1 MKVTIT
7 GGCGFIG
14 SHLANRLIEEG
25 FEVTV
30 IDNLSN
36 GRIEN
41 LNEIKK
47 SPLLKIVLE
56 DISIQ
61 GSFEHHLKNCD
72 VIFHLA
78 ALADIVPSI
87 EKPDEYFKS
96 NVIGT
101 FNIVEAARAY
111 NVRKII
117 YAASSSS
124 YGFAK
129 EIPTSE
135 TAPICPQYPYAFTK
149 YQAEQIILHWGEI
162 YDIPVVS
169 LRLFNVYGPRSRTT
183 GTYGAVFGVFLAQK
197 LSKQPLTIVGD
208 GKQKRDFTYVTDIV
222 EAFYIAAKSK
232 LKNEVLNIGT
242 GNPQTINYL
251 AELIEGKKIYI
262 KKRPGEPDCTCA
274 NIEKAGKVLNW
285 FPQISFEEGVK
296 MMLENIDWWKEA
308 PVWTPEKISEVT
320 EDWFKYLGNNE

>member
-308 PVWTPEKISEVT
+308 PVWTPEKIDKAT
-320 EDWFKYLGNNE
+320 KKWFDLLEK

>member
-308 PVWTPEKISEVT
+308 PVWTPEKIDNAT
-320 EDWFKYLGNNE
+320 KKWFDLLEK

>member
-14 SHLANRLIEEG
+14 SHLAKRLIDEG
-25 FEVTV
+25 VEVTV

-41 LNEIKK
+41 LNEIKN

-56 DISIQ
+56 DISVQ
-61 GSFEHHLKNCD
+61 GSFEQHLKNCD

-101 FNIVEAARAY
+101 FNIIEAARVH

-208 GKQKRDFTYVTDIV
+208 GNQKRDFTYVTDIV

-242 GNPQTINYL
+242 GNPQSINYL
-251 AELIEGKKIYI
+251 AELIEGKRIYI

-274 NIEKAGKVLNW
+274 NIEKASKVLNW
-285 FPQISFEEGVK
+285 FPKISFEEGVK
-296 MMLENIDWWKEA
+296 MMLENIEWWKDA
-308 PVWTPEKISEVT
+308 PVWTPEKIDNAT
-320 EDWFKYLGNNE
+320 KKWFDLLEK